1 MFNNLIIS
9 LGIIFFGLIVGYIIQ
24 LLTQRRV
31 IRLPISLEKLRKLL
45 QKIGLLF
52 FMPISF
58 IGALWIIKIDNIK
71 IVALPFLGIF
81 ALLIGGALGLTAA
94 KYFHL
99 KRKDTGSMFTCGSF
113 TNNGSI
119 GALICYLFLGEEGF
133 ALVPIYKVFEQ
144 VIYYAVGFPI
154 AKSFSNNVV
163 KKENMIYQLKEV
175 FTDIFVIV
183 ALISIVIG
191 IFLNL
196 SGIERPVFYKTIN
209 AIFIPVGTVIL
220 LVSIGIAMK
229 FGRVKNYIKESVA
242 ISIIKFIFVPLI
254 ISTIAFFLGYR
265 IIGGGLPLK
274 VVIILSSMP
283 VAFSALIPVSIYD
296 LNLDLANSCWLVT
309 TLSLIV
315 ILPLLYYIISL
326 I

>member
-24 LLTQRRV
+24 QLEQRRV
-31 IRLPISLEKLRKLL
+31 IRLSISLEKLRKLL

-58 IGALWIIKIDNIK
+58 IGALWIIKIEDIK

-81 ALLIGGALGLTAA
+81 ALIAGGVLALAA
-94 KYFHL
+94 ARFLRL

-113 TNNGSI
+113 TNIGSI
-119 GALICYLFLGEEGF
+119 GGLICYLFLGEEGF
-133 ALVPIYKVFEQ
+133 ALVPIYKLFEQ
-144 VIYYAVGFPI
+144 VIYYAIGFPI
-154 AKSFSNNVV
+154 AKSFSNDNI
-163 KKENMIYQLKEV
+163 KKENIISQLKKV

-183 ALISIVIG
+183 ALVSIIIG
-191 IFLNL
+191 TFLNL
-196 SGIERPVFYKTIN
+196 SGIERPIFYKNIN
-209 AIFIPVGTVIL
+209 AIFIPTGTAIL
-220 LVSIGIAMK
+220 LVSIGLAMK
-229 FGRVKNYIKESVA
+229 FGKVKNYIKESISV
-242 ISIIKFIFVPLI
+242 SIIKFILVPSI
-254 ISTIAFFLGYR
+254 ISTIAFFLGYGK
-265 IIGGGLPLK
+265 IGEGLPLK

-283 VAFSALIPVSIYD
+283 VAFSALIPASIYD
-296 LNLDLANSCWLVT
+296 LNLDLANSCWLVS

-315 ILPLLYYIISL
+315 ILPLLFYIISL

>member
-1 MFNNLIIS
+1 MFNKIIIS
-9 LGIIFFGLIVGYIIQ
+9 LGYIFFGLIVGYIIQ
-24 LLTQRRV
+24 QLELRKV
-31 IRLPISLEKLRKLL
+31 IRLPISLENFRKLL

-94 KYFHL
+94 EHFHL
-99 KRKDTGSMFTCGSF
+99 KRKDAGSMFTCGSF
-113 TNNGSI
+113 TNIGSI
-119 GALICYLFLGEEGF
+119 GGLICYLFLGEEGF
-133 ALVPIYKVFEQ
+133 ALVPIYKLFEQ
-144 VIYYAVGFPI
+144 VVYYAIGFPI

-163 KKENMIYQLKEV
+163 KKENIISQLKEI

-183 ALISIVIG
+183 ALISIAIG

-196 SGIERPVFYKTIN
+196 SGIERPVFYRTIN
-209 AIFIPVGTVIL
+209 AIFIPAGTVIL
-220 LVSIGIAMK
+220 LVSIGLAMK
-229 FGRVKNYIKESVA
+229 FGKVKSYIKESISV
-242 ISIIKFIFVPLI
+242 SIIKFILVPSI

-265 IIGGGLPLK
+265 IIEGGLPLK

-315 ILPLLYYIISL
+315 ILPLLFYIISL

>member
-1 MFNNLIIS
+1 MVNNLIIS
-9 LGIIFFGLIVGYIIQ
+9 LIYIFFGLIIGYSIQ
-24 LLTQRRV
+24 LLEQRRI

-71 IVALPFLGIF
+71 IAALPFLGIF
-81 ALLIGGALGLTAA
+81 ALLIGGLLGLTAA
-94 KYFHL
+94 KFLRL
-99 KRKDTGSMFTCGSF
+99 KQKDTGSMFACGSF
-113 TNNGSI
+113 TNIGSI

-133 ALVPIYKVFEQ
+133 ALVAIYKLFEQ
-144 VIYYAVGFPI
+144 VVYYAVGFPI

-163 KKENMIYQLKEV
+163 KKENIISQLKEV
-175 FTDIFVIV
+175 FKDIFVIV
-183 ALISIVIG
+183 ALISIAIG

-220 LVSIGIAMK
+220 LVSIGLAMK
-229 FGRVKNYIKESVA
+229 FGKIKNYIKESIAV
-242 ISIIKFIFVPLI
+242 SIIKFILVPLI

-265 IIGGGLPLK
+265 IIEGGLPLK
-274 VVIILSSMP
+274 IVIILSSMP

-315 ILPLLYYIISL
+315 TLPLLFYIINL

>member
-9 LGIIFFGLIVGYIIQ
+9 LSYIFFGLIIGYSIQ
-24 LLTQRRV
+24 LLEQRRI

-81 ALLIGGALGLTAA
+81 ALLIGGLLGLTAA
-94 KYFHL
+94 RFLRL
-99 KRKDTGSMFTCGSF
+99 KQKETGSMFTCGSF
-113 TNNGSI
+113 TNIGSI
-119 GALICYLFLGEEGF
+119 GGLICYIFLGEEGF
-133 ALVPIYKVFEQ
+133 ALVPIYKLFEQ
-144 VIYYAVGFPI
+144 VIYYAIGFPI
-154 AKSFSNNVV
+154 AKSFSSNIN
-163 KKENMIYQLKEV
+163 KKENIIFHLKRV

-183 ALISIVIG
+183 ALLSIIIG
-191 IFLNL
+191 TFLNL
-196 SGIERPVFYKTIN
+196 SGIERPIFYKTIN
-209 AIFIPVGTVIL
+209 AIFIPAGTVVL
-220 LVSIGIAMK
+220 LVSIGLAMK
-229 FGRVKNYIKESVA
+229 FGKVKSYINECMA
-242 ISIIKFIFVPLI
+242 ISIIKFVLVPSI
-254 ISTIAFFLGYR
+254 ISTIAFFLGYGK
-265 IIGGGLPLK
+265 IGEGLPLK

-283 VAFSALIPVSIYD
+283 VAFSALIPASIYD

-315 ILPLLYYIISL
+315 ILPLLFYIISL

>member
-9 LGIIFFGLIVGYIIQ
+9 LSYIFFGLIVGYSIQ
-24 LLTQRRV
+24 LLEQRRI

-58 IGALWIIKIDNIK
+58 MGALWIIKIDNIK
-71 IVALPFLGIF
+71 IVALPFLGIV
-81 ALLIGGALGLTAA
+81 ALFIGGVLGLTAA
-94 KYFHL
+94 EHFHL
-99 KRKDTGSMFTCGSF
+99 KRKDAGSMFTCGSF
-113 TNNGSI
+113 TNIGSI
-119 GALICYLFLGEEGF
+119 GALTCYLFLGEEGF
-133 ALVPIYKVFEQ
+133 ALVPIYKLFEQ
-144 VIYYAVGFPI
+144 VVYYAVGFPI

-163 KKENMIYQLKEV
+163 KKENIISQLKEV

-183 ALISIVIG
+183 ALISIAIG

-209 AIFIPVGTVIL
+209 AIFIPAGTVIL
-220 LVSIGIAMK
+220 LVSIGLAMK
-229 FGRVKNYIKESVA
+229 FGKVKNYIKESIA

-265 IIGGGLPLK
+265 IIEGGLPLK

-315 ILPLLYYIISL
+315 ILPLLFYIISL

>member
-1 MFNNLIIS
+1 MFNKIIIS
-9 LGIIFFGLIVGYIIQ
+9 LSYIFFGLIVGYIIQ
-24 LLTQRRV
+24 QLEERK
-31 IRLPISLEKLRKLL
+31 IIHLPISLEKLRKLL

-58 IGALWIIKIDNIK
+58 IGALWIIKVDNIK
-71 IVALPFLGIF
+71 IAALPFLGIF
-81 ALLIGGALGLTAA
+81 ALLIGGIFGLMAA
-94 KYFHL
+94 KYFRL
-99 KRKDTGSMFTCGSF
+99 QRKDTGSMFTCGSF
-113 TNNGSI
+113 TNIGSI

-133 ALVPIYKVFEQ
+133 ALVPVYKLFEQ

-154 AKSFSNNVV
+154 AKSFSNDII
-163 KKENMIYQLKEV
+163 KKENITSQLKKV
-175 FTDIFVIV
+175 FTDIFVVV
-183 ALISIVIG
+183 ALASIAIG

-196 SGIERPVFYKTIN
+196 SGIERPIFYKTIN
-209 AIFIPVGTVIL
+209 AIFIPAGTVIL
-220 LVSIGIAMK
+220 LVSIGLAMK
-229 FGRVKNYIKESVA
+229 FGKVKNYIKESISV
-242 ISIIKFIFVPLI
+242 SIIKSILVPSI
-254 ISTIAFFLGYR
+254 ISTIAFFLGYGV
-265 IIGGGLPLK
+265 IEGGLPLK

-315 ILPLLYYIISL
+315 ILPLLFYIISL

>member
-9 LGIIFFGLIVGYIIQ
+9 LSYIFFGLIVGYIIQ
-24 LLTQRRV
+24 QLEQRRI
-31 IRLPISLEKLRKLL
+31 IRLPISLERLRKLL

-71 IVALPFLGIF
+71 IAALPFLGIF
-81 ALLIGGALGLTAA
+81 ALLIGGILGLTAA
-94 KYFHL
+94 KFLRL
-99 KRKDTGSMFTCGSF
+99 KRKDVGSIFTCGSF
-113 TNNGSI
+113 TNIGSI

-133 ALVPIYKVFEQ
+133 ALVPIYKLFEQ
-144 VIYYAVGFPI
+144 VVYYAVGFPI

-163 KKENMIYQLKEV
+163 KKENIIYQLKEV

-183 ALISIVIG
+183 ALISIAIG

-209 AIFIPVGTVIL
+209 AIFIPAGTVVL
-220 LVSIGIAMK
+220 LVSIGLAMK
-229 FGRVKNYIKESVA
+229 FGKVKNYIKESIA

-265 IIGGGLPLK
+265 IIEGGLPLK

-315 ILPLLYYIISL
+315 ILPLLFYIIGL

>member
-1 MFNNLIIS
+1 MFSKIIIS
-9 LGIIFFGLIVGYIIQ
+9 LGYIFFGLIVGYIIQ
-24 LLTQRRV
+24 QLELRKV
-31 IRLPISLEKLRKLL
+31 IRLPISLENFRKLL

-71 IVALPFLGIF
+71 IAALPFLGIF
-81 ALLIGGALGLTAA
+81 ALLIGGLLGLTAA
-94 KYFHL
+94 RFLRL
-99 KRKDTGSMFTCGSF
+99 KQKDAGSMFTCGSF
-113 TNNGSI
+113 TNIGSI

-133 ALVPIYKVFEQ
+133 ALVPIYKLFEQ

-154 AKSFSNNVV
+154 AKSFGDNIIKRENIISQV
-163 KKENMIYQLKEV
+163 KIV
-175 FTDIFVIV
+175 FTDIFVVV
-183 ALISIVIG
+183 ALISIIIG
-191 IFLNL
+191 TFLNL

-209 AIFIPVGTVIL
+209 AIFIPAGTVIL
-220 LVSIGIAMK
+220 LVSIGLAMK
-229 FGRVKNYIKESVA
+229 FGKVKNYIKESISV
-242 ISIIKFIFVPLI
+242 SIIKFILVPSI

-265 IIGGGLPLK
+265 IIEGGLPLK

-315 ILPLLYYIISL
+315 ILPLLFYIISL

>member
-9 LGIIFFGLIVGYIIQ
+9 LGIIFVGLILGYALQ

-31 IRLPISLEKLRKLL
+31 IRLPISLERLRKLL

-52 FMPISF
+52 FMPVSF

-81 ALLIGGALGLTAA
+81 ALLIGGALGLTTAEH
-94 KYFHL
+94 FHL
-99 KRKDTGSMFTCGSF
+99 KRKDVGSMFTCGSF

-119 GALICYLFLGEEGF
+119 GALICYIFLGEEGF
-133 ALVPIYKVFEQ
+133 ALVPIYKLFEQ
-144 VIYYAVGFPI
+144 VVYYAVGFPI
-154 AKSFSNNVV
+154 AKSFSSNVV
-163 KKENMIYQLKEV
+163 KKENIISQLKEV

-183 ALISIVIG
+183 ALISIAIG

-196 SGIERPVFYKTIN
+196 SGIGRPVFYKTIN
-209 AIFIPVGTVIL
+209 AIFIPTGTVIL
-220 LVSIGIAMK
+220 LASVGLAMK
-229 FGRVKNYIKESVA
+229 FGKVKNYIKESIA
-242 ISIIKFIFVPLI
+242 ISIIKFIFVPSI

-265 IIGGGLPLK
+265 IIEGGLPLK

>member
-9 LGIIFFGLIVGYIIQ
+9 LGIIFLGLIVGYIIQ

-94 KYFHL
+94 EHFHL
-99 KRKDTGSMFTCGSF
+99 KRKDAGSMFTYGLF
-113 TNNGSI
+113 TNIGSI
-119 GALICYLFLGEEGF
+119 GGLICYLFLGEEGF
-133 ALVPIYKVFEQ
+133 ALVPI
-144 VIYYAVGFPI
+144 

-163 KKENMIYQLKEV
+163 KKENIISQLKEI

-183 ALISIVIG
+183 ALISIAIG

-196 SGIERPVFYKTIN
+196 SGIERPVFYRTIN
-209 AIFIPVGTVIL
+209 AIFIPAGTVIL
-220 LVSIGIAMK
+220 LVSIGLAMK
-229 FGRVKNYIKESVA
+229 FGKVKNYIKESIV

-254 ISTIAFFLGYR
+254 ISTIASFLGYR
-265 IIGGGLPLK
+265 IIEGGLPLK

-283 VAFSALIPVSIYD
+283 IAFSALIPVSIYD
-296 LNLDLANSCWLVT
+296 LNLDLANSCWLVS

-315 ILPLLYYIISL
+315 ILPLLFYIISL

>member
-58 IGALWIIKIDNIK
+58 IGALWIIKIEDIK

-113 TNNGSI
+113 TNIGSI
-119 GALICYLFLGEEGF
+119 GGLICYLFLGEEGF
-133 ALVPIYKVFEQ
+133 ALVPIYKLFEQ
-144 VIYYAVGFPI
+144 VIYYAIGFPI
-154 AKSFSNNVV
+154 AKSFSSNIDT
-163 KKENMIYQLKEV
+163 KENMVSQLKKV
-175 FTDIFVIV
+175 LTDIFVVV
-183 ALISIVIG
+183 ALISIIIG
-191 IFLNL
+191 TFLNL
-196 SGIERPVFYKTIN
+196 SGIERPIFYKTIN
-209 AIFIPVGTVIL
+209 AIFIPVGTIIL
-220 LVSIGIAMK
+220 LVSIGLAMK
-229 FGRVKNYIKESVA
+229 
-242 ISIIKFIFVPLI
+242 
-254 ISTIAFFLGYR
+254 
-265 IIGGGLPLK
+265 
-274 VVIILSSMP
+274 
-283 VAFSALIPVSIYD
+283 
-296 LNLDLANSCWLVT
+296 
-309 TLSLIV
+309 
-315 ILPLLYYIISL
+315 
-326 I
+326 

>member
-1 MFNNLIIS
+1 MFSKIIIS
-9 LGIIFFGLIVGYIIQ
+9 LGYIFFGLIVGYIIQ
-24 LLTQRRV
+24 QLELRKV
-31 IRLPISLEKLRKLL
+31 IRLPISLENFRKLL

-71 IVALPFLGIF
+71 IAALPFLGIF
-81 ALLIGGALGLTAA
+81 ALLIGGLLGLTAA
-94 KYFHL
+94 RFLRL
-99 KRKDTGSMFTCGSF
+99 KQKDAGSMFTCGSF
-113 TNNGSI
+113 TNIGSI

-133 ALVPIYKVFEQ
+133 ALVPIYKLFEQ
-144 VIYYAVGFPI
+144 VVYYAVGFPI
-154 AKSFSNNVV
+154 AKSFGDNII
-163 KKENMIYQLKEV
+163 KKENIISQVKIV
-175 FTDIFVIV
+175 FTDIFVVV
-183 ALISIVIG
+183 ALISIIIG
-191 IFLNL
+191 TFLNL

-209 AIFIPVGTVIL
+209 AIFIPAGTVIL
-220 LVSIGIAMK
+220 LVSIGLAMK
-229 FGRVKNYIKESVA
+229 FGKVKNYIKESISV
-242 ISIIKFIFVPLI
+242 SIIKFILVPLI

-265 IIGGGLPLK
+265 IIEGGLPLK

-315 ILPLLYYIISL
+315 ILPLLFYIISL

>member
-1 MFNNLIIS
+1 MFNNLTIS

-24 LLTQRRV
+24 QLEQRRI
-31 IRLPISLEKLRKLL
+31 IRLPISLERLRKLL

-58 IGALWIIKIDNIK
+58 IGALWIIKMDNIK
-71 IVALPFLGIF
+71 IAALPFLGIF
-81 ALLIGGALGLTAA
+81 ALLVGGLLGLTAA
-94 KYFHL
+94 RFLRL
-99 KRKDTGSMFTCGSF
+99 KQKDTGSMFTCGSF
-113 TNNGSI
+113 TNIGSI
-119 GALICYLFLGEEGF
+119 GGLICYLFLGEKGF
-133 ALVPIYKVFEQ
+133 ALVPIYKLFEQ

-154 AKSFSNNVV
+154 AKSFSNNTI
-163 KKENMIYQLKEV
+163 KKENIISHLKKV
-175 FTDIFVIV
+175 FTDIFVVV
-183 ALISIVIG
+183 ALISIAIG

-209 AIFIPVGTVIL
+209 AIFIPGGTVIL
-220 LVSIGIAMK
+220 LVSIGLAMK
-229 FGRVKNYIKESVA
+229 FGKVKNYIKESISV
-242 ISIIKFIFVPLI
+242 SIIKFVLVPSV
-254 ISTIAFFLGYR
+254 ISTIAIFLGYGV
-265 IIGGGLPLK
+265 IEGGLPLK

-309 TLSLIV
+309 TLSLII
-315 ILPLLYYIISL
+315 ILPLLFYIISL